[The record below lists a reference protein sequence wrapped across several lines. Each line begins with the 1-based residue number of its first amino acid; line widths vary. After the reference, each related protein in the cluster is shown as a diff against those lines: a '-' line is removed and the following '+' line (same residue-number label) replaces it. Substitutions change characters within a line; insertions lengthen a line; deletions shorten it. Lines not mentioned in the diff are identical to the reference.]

1 MRPPGGRKEWES
13 NNRDNENRGREQL
26 FVLGEELTFSEML
39 ARTGLPS
46 TEEGALLDPSESH
59 RFGGYARLVWD
70 GLLEL
75 ERVRL
80 Q

>member
-1 MRPPGGRKEWES
+1 MGIGEP
-13 NNRDNENRGREQL
+13 DNENRGREQL
-26 FVLGEELTFSEML
+26 FVFGEELTFSEML
-39 ARTGLPS
+39 AESGRPS
-46 TEEGALLDPSESH
+46 TDEAALLDPSEFH